1 MDGDDKF
8 AISALIVCCVTA
20 LGLTCLLVSCGNEV
34 NAAID
39 ASKETARDV
48 SPAIEHANGCP
59 LDAIEYDAPAFASG
73 GKALKVTDRFSKSE
87 WWLVKIGGEWVS
99 LPIES
104 EEAGDVG

>member
-1 MDGDDKF
+1 MNSDDKSTI
-8 AISALIVCCVTA
+8 AIVIIACVTVI
-20 LGLTCLLVSCGNEV
+20 GLTFLLVSCGNDVKATMEAEIK
-34 NAAID
+34 AAQ
-39 ASKETARDV
+39 DV

-59 LDAIEYDAPAFASG
+59 LDAVEYAAPAFASG

-104 EEAGDVG
+104 EEAGK